1 MVNVKVFLLGL
12 LSVLL
17 IVPAFFATSTQAASV
32 YRKRSTSNICHPG
45 ARCGW
50 YVYNKTTRHLEDPH
64 KACNCPDNYKCYYV
78 RDDISI
84 AAYEYRCRE
93 KSDNSVQW
101 PQFRRG
107 NK

>member
-64 KACNCPDNYKCYYV
+64 KACECPKNELCT
-78 RDDISI
+78 RTEDDISI
-84 AAYEYRCRE
+84 SAYVYRCRPE
-93 KSDNSVQW
+93 SQSGDTNLS
-101 PQFRRG
+101 
-107 NK
+107 